1 MSYVEHVNINNRD
14 KILLVMMKIVIQ
26 VVVLYLKKLFKDK
39 VKEKVL
45 KVKQQC

>member
-14 KILLVMMKIVIQ
+14 KILLVMKIVIQ
-26 VVVLYLKKLFKDK
+26 VVVLFQKKLLKDK
-39 VKEKVL
+39 VKEKAL

>member
-14 KILLVMMKIVIQ
+14 KILLVMKIVIQ
-26 VVVLYLKKLFKDK
+26 VVVLFQKKLFKD
-39 VKEKVL
+39 KEKVL